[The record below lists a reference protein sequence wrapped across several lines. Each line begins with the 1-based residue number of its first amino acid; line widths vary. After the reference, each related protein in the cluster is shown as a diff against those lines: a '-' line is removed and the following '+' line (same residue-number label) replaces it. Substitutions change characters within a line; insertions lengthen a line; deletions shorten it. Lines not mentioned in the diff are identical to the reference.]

1 MDWKT
6 HCTERHYVKDD
17 FTLIKRTFDD
27 VPDSIYIASY
37 TPDCEVN
44 CNLAELL
51 TGSGLS
57 EKEAL
62 NELWHIINDLDKS
75 LQQAKKAL
83 KAALDEKENK
93 VEVEVSPVRQP
104 VAPLIDAYGNN
115 KYWEEVLSKG
125 PQC

>member
-1 MDWKT
+1 MGWKT
-6 HCTERHYVKDD
+6 HCTECHYVKDD

-27 VPDSIYIASY
+27 VPDSVYTASY
-37 TPDCEVN
+37 TPDFEASCD
-44 CNLAELL
+44 LAELL

-62 NELWHIINDLDKS
+62 NELWHVIDELDKS

-93 VEVEVSPVRQP
+93 VEVEAPPPWQP
-104 VAPLIDAYGNN
+104 IAPLIVIRKKLG
-115 KYWEEVLSKG
+115 V
-125 PQC
+125 